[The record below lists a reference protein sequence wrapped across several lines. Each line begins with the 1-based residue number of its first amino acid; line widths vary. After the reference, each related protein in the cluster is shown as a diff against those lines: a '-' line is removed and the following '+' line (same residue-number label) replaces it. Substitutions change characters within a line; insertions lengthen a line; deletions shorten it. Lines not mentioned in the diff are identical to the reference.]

1 MKAMM
6 NKKITLIMD
15 NDNID
20 NIKTIKEFTPISGF
34 IVQILYP
41 PYHQDHKSDEFLYI
55 MMKKMIL

>member
-1 MKAMM
+1 MEAMM

-41 PYHQDHKSDEFLYI
+41 YHQDHKSDEFLYM